1 MSEVKEY
8 TLDDVIKEMKKHN
21 RKIDTKLISR
31 AYDLAKS
38 QHEGQL
44 RKSGEPYIITLSSCI
59 YISNTW
65 IRRQYNLC
73 CTSSW
78 CCGGHKYY

>member
-44 RKSGEPYIITLSSCI
+44 RKSGEP
-59 YISNTW
+59 
-65 IRRQYNLC
+65 
-73 CTSSW
+73 
-78 CCGGHKYY
+78 